1 MIGVKPMCIRLDKV
15 NGFVRVYDGTGY
27 LVLFADGKYY
37 LIYNRIRYLVGV
49 KSGTTCYIRIE
60 LMFLKEFIVTRHAHQ
75 KSTIFVTTGI
85 F

>member
-1 MIGVKPMCIRLDKV
+1 MIGVKPMCIRFDKV

-27 LVLFADGKYY
+27 LVLFADGKY
-37 LIYNRIRYLVGV
+37 LIYNRIRYLIGV

-60 LMFLKEFIVTRHAHQ
+60 LMFLKEFIVIRQAHQ
-75 KSTIFVTTGI
+75 TSAIFVTTGI

>member
-1 MIGVKPMCIRLDKV
+1 MCIRFDKV

-27 LVLFADGKYY
+27 LVLFADGKY
-37 LIYNRIRYLVGV
+37 LIYNRIRYLIGV

-60 LMFLKEFIVTRHAHQ
+60 LMFLKEFIVIRQAHQ
-75 KSTIFVTTGI
+75 TSAIFVTTGI